1 MALDRISDIPLNR
14 VGRAGRCG
22 KLGEITMVVL
32 VISGKQEG
40 II

>member
-1 MALDRISDIPLNR
+1 MALDRISDTPLNR